1 MLYEDVKRRSSN
13 PQNLFLRL
21 PPSLF
26 APKLPS
32 QNNYIHVCTTSIFF
46 GIVLHCIPIV
56 GSELVEIFEKEYE
69 NVFMNSI
76 LKMSFFYM
84 TIRRMKQNP
93 GPVLKILILSFKCAQ
108 LWALNQIVFQVISF
122 KTKIELSS
130 ESCKFEYSM

>member
-56 GSELVEIFEKEYE
+56 GSELVEIFREGIRKCLYE
-69 NVFMNSI
+69 QYFEDVFLLHDNTKNETKSRTSIENSN
-76 LKMSFFYM
+76 S
-84 TIRRMKQNP
+84 
-93 GPVLKILILSFKCAQ
+93 
-108 LWALNQIVFQVISF
+108 
-122 KTKIELSS
+122 
-130 ESCKFEYSM
+130 